1 MLNQQS
7 YISTGEDEML
17 FDDTTPITFGENKK
31 SNCKINKTDVPVQYP
46 NDDKLSTL
54 FNTTGREKNSTGP
67 LKQWLFEHQQHPYPN
82 ETDKQELMEKT
93 KMSLSQITVWFTNA
107 RVKMRKENKLP
118 LNLYAKKKKKKQ
130 QYQQDDSFHLDDTLS
145 PPFSAQ
151 NLSFNELST
160 SFDNEYTS
168 DGNHDDTF
176 TSNIV
181 MVCPPGEKRIVLAY
195 SCLNIEQ
202 TTEVYRFASLFPN
215 QIVLSNCVDDRTT
228 HLIVGNEEKQ
238 LLCPLTIKVFQAIA
252 RHLFVLTYR
261 WISECF
267 KQSQLIDELA
277 FEIRGDI
284 PFGEYHD
291 GMRHS
296 RLSKHANLFEN
307 CHIFILCNGCQEKMD
322 KTELA
327 SLITLCG
334 GTLLN
339 TLPITTSNDSSILTI
354 VLCDKLL
361 PFHSSNQQQLF
372 ETSRSNGVHFLSP
385 EWILESIVQFAL
397 QPFDNYEEK
406 F

>member
-7 YISTGEDEML
+7 YLSTGDDDML

-31 SNCKINKTDVPVQYP
+31 SNCKVNKNDLP

-67 LKQWLFEHQQHPYPN
+67 LKQWLFEHQHHPYPN
-82 ETDKQELMEKT
+82 EADKQELMEKT

-130 QYQQDDSFHLDDTLS
+130 QDDSFHLDDTLS

-160 SFDNEYTS
+160 SFDNEYIS
-168 DGNHDDTF
+168 DGTHDDTF
-176 TSNIV
+176 NSNIV
-181 MVCPPGEKRIVLAY
+181 MVCPSIEKRFVIAY

-202 TTEVYRFASLFPN
+202 ITEVHRLASLFPN
-215 QIVLSNCVDDRTT
+215 QIILSNCVDERTT
-228 HLIVGNEEKQ
+228 HLIVGNEEKT

-261 WISECF
+261 WIIECL
-267 KQSQLIDELA
+267 KQNQLIDEISY
-277 FEIRGDI
+277 EIRGDI

-291 GMRHS
+291 GMRNS
-296 RLSKHANLFEN
+296 RLSKQTNLFQN
-307 CHIFILCNGCQEKMD
+307 CQFFILCNGCQEKMS
-322 KTELA
+322 KIELA
-327 SLITLCG
+327 SLINLCNG
-334 GTLLN
+334 SILN
-339 TLPITTSNDSSILTI
+339 SLPITTPNDSSILTI
-354 VLCDKLL
+354 VLCDNLL
-361 PFHSSNQQQLF
+361 PFNSSNQKQLF
-372 ETSRSNGVHFLSP
+372 ETSRSNGIHFLNP
-385 EWILESIVQFAL
+385 EWILESIVQFSL

>member
-1 MLNQQS
+1 MLHQES
-7 YISTGEDEML
+7 FASTGDDEML

-31 SNCKINKTDVPVQYP
+31 TNCKVNKNDLSVQYS

-67 LKQWLFEHQQHPYPN
+67 LKQWLFEHQHHPYPN
-82 ETDKQELMEKT
+82 EVDKQELMEKT

-130 QYQQDDSFHLDDTLS
+130 QDDSFHLDDTLS
-145 PPFSAQ
+145 PPHSTQ

-168 DGNHDDTF
+168 DGNHDDTYI
-176 TSNIV
+176 SNNVKICSSSEKHIV
-181 MVCPPGEKRIVLAY
+181 MAY
-195 SCLNIEQ
+195 SCLKIEQ
-202 TTEVYRFASLFPN
+202 LTEIQRLASLFPN
-215 QIVLSNCVDDRTT
+215 QIKLSNCVDEHTT
-228 HLIVGNEEKQ
+228 HLIIGNEEKP

-252 RHLFVLTYR
+252 RHLFVVTYR
-261 WISECF
+261 WIIECL
-267 KQSQLIDELA
+267 KQNHIIDEIS

-284 PFGEYHD
+284 PFGQYHD
-291 GMRHS
+291 GMRNS
-296 RLSKHANLFEN
+296 RLSKHVNLFQN
-307 CHIFILCNGCQEKMD
+307 CQFFILCDGCQEKMS

-327 SLITLCG
+327 SLITLCN

-339 TLPITTSNDSSILTI
+339 NLPITTPNDCSILTI
-354 VLCDKLL
+354 VLCDKIL
-361 PFHSSNQQQLF
+361 PFNSLNQQQLF
-372 ETSRSNGVHFLSP
+372 ETSRSNGVNYLSP
-385 EWILESIVQFAL
+385 EWVLESIVQFSL